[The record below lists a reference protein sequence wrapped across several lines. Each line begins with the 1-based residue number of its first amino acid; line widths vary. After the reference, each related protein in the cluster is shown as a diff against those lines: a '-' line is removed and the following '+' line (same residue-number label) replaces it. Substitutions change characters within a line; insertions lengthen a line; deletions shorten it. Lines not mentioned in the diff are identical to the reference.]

1 MRRFSWVAFQLRWS
15 SVGAWPGD
23 AFVPATKLTAAL
35 AAQLLTPIKFEYA
48 NGVVGKVWA
57 PAGVSATVLN
67 VFRGILNIFHM
78 NLKKTQNVY
87 EMQEAGA
94 QGVCKTHYVIS
105 EHAEGQHIAVTK
117 SKDLTNCQ
125 ERIVKNIGLAYAEK
139 CFECQQAKYLGENL
153 DPVAVVILRAVK
165 ADKKIHGYQAAAYVD
180 HAADRAQ
187 IIINALA
194 EDNNW
199 KMCADAVLLSKHKI
213 MAKLAW
219 GVECQ
224 EYAAIIKAESGALG
238 PHPAARLKVQWV
250 KIPGIFAHYGK
261 RVADYIPG
269 AAFMAGM
276 RVHRA
281 DNDDKAIQVLMAVQ
295 AQRVLNIIVK
305 TPKVKVS
312 TMAHVNDVTNVKYL
326 PSAAWSDAH

>member
-1 MRRFSWVAFQLRWS
+1 MRRFSWVAFQWRWS

-105 EHAEGQHIAVTK
+105 EHAEGQHIAHKT
-117 SKDLTNCQ
+117 SL
-125 ERIVKNIGLAYAEK
+125 RASRSSARS
-139 CFECQQAKYLGENL
+139 FEAKYLGENL

-312 TMAHVNDVTNVKYL
+312 TMAHVNDNTLFSYTEKLNIHTYIL
-326 PSAAWSDAH
+326 SSD